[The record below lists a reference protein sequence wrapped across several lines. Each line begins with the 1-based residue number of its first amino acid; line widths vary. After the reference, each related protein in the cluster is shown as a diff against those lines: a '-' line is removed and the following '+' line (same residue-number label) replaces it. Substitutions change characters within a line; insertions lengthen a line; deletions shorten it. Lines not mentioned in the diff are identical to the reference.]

1 MQSGIAHE
9 IRMDLIKRRQ
19 LTHALY
25 ALVKLRTQSDM
36 MTNDRDRRRL
46 LQLSL
51 AVPALMALGKGTSA
65 HADPIATPATASS
78 GAARDF
84 DFFLGS
90 WHVAHR
96 RLKSRLVGN
105 NEWEEFD
112 GSSTCQSILGGIA
125 NFNDSVVNRPGGS
138 YHGMGLRAF
147 DAKTNLW
154 ADWYLDGRNPT
165 KIGVPGIGRFV
176 NGVGTFLSDETF
188 EGKPIKVRGT
198 FSPITESSLQWEQAF
213 SPDGG
218 SNWET
223 NWVMRFTRTGGM
235 TQSATPRCSLG

>member
-1 MQSGIAHE
+1 
-9 IRMDLIKRRQ
+9 
-19 LTHALY
+19 
-25 ALVKLRTQSDM
+25 M
-36 MTNDRDRRRL
+36 MTNNRDRRRL

-51 AVPALMALGKGTSA
+51 AVPALMTLGKGTSA
-65 HADPIATPATASS
+65 PADTTATFSPASS

-96 RLKSRLVGN
+96 RLKRRLVGN

-138 YHGMGLRAF
+138 YRGMGLRAF

-165 KIGVPGIGRFV
+165 KIDVPGIGRFT
-176 NGVGTFLSDETF
+176 NGIGIFLSDETF

-198 FSPITESSLQWEQAF
+198 FSHITESSLQWEQAF
-213 SPDGG
+213 SPDTGK
-218 SNWET
+218 SWET
-223 NWVMRFTRTGGM
+223 NWMMRFVR
-235 TQSATPRCSLG
+235 AA